1 MLFDKSDRR
10 LITGGDDGIV
20 KIWCARTGFLLYSLR
35 AHSNCISDMSVEASN
50 MFLAVGSIDGYISIW
65 HLPSGHHLFTINA
78 FSPVLTLEFQPV
90 AEPAREVILMATC
103 SDGYAKFWAVDLQA
117 RSASPTPIKF
127 HCKSLAR
134 DEIRCASFSPAGL
147 RFVTGATDGIV
158 RLFTVPELVD
168 IKAKQQSSP
177 VMPYLYYLEDHE
189 GYVNSVHYRSDGTR
203 LATSS
208 WDGCIREWQYQSSKP
223 AWTSKAYDTATVLG
237 ASQDTLVPGRPRK
250 VTIVTYCCGDRAI
263 VGAVN
268 QTFELVYFSL
278 EHPLKKALRYHEG
291 EVYILTANP
300 VDDRIL
306 LSAGCDGR
314 AALWNMETQQ
324 RIFEFNLPNTRFLDG
339 GFSQNGQMFALVDE
353 MGRVSLFG
361 CGMSPDA
368 YEAAPASQFFPTDWN
383 ELVFDA
389 QRNVIDSVTQR
400 PADAAPRSMIVSIER
415 AEYGSLVSPNYAN
428 SIPIEGAD
436 ESVQERARE
445 LFLRQMTMERQLYMR
460 EHTDIPPGSIPKHT
474 RPRRRR
480 LLYGSDVEDSGG
492 GIIVPPSLEAPEDE
506 IYHLTAAGGAE
517 SETEAEVSVTGPDSP
532 QGPYN
537 LRRREAT
544 AIANSTSPVTR
555 RRPRLL
561 ESLFDDED
569 DELYRPQS
577 VPNHGR
583 RVRRR
588 RPVIQEDEEGEE
600 DDRFGGESEGEEATT
615 TPILVASDWI
625 TGRVRRLFPFHPQLY
640 DIIAYLPEG
649 HRRFMEKTDEA
660 IFKTTI
666 DAELEDVV
674 FGQIVRLHFYPGP
687 PTSYCELDLMLLRDE
702 EAIEGAP
709 PLTALYQQQ
718 QQSQHHY
725 HHHHHRRKIHLAF
738 YDMEG
743 QADFIIPICLYRWSV
758 SPENIRRA
766 GQHVRVVFGDD
777 EYYEAKVRRLNVSPA
792 LVPKRPWGCY
802 HVEWLTLNDPAENL
816 SPWEVQT
823 DELPYYEC
831 TEAIEEEIR
840 QGLIHGLES
849 IIRDSSSAA
858 FRKPVDLALFPDYLE
873 TVAYPMDLSLLLAR
887 LRSGYYRRL
896 EAFEWDVRLIYEN
909 AFAYNLP
916 DSEIVQAAAELV
928 QNILQMMKRAE
939 RASRRRRETVAAG
952 VAAAASSST
961 SSLSSP
967 RPVSRRAGLRN
978 SPRAP
983 PLSNNNNNNHTAFT
997 GRGGRGEREARAR
1010 RRATLDLRQSSPP
1023 DPLIAA
1029 ASSST
1034 SGLGSRRGRS
1044 MAAGLLISPV
1054 DISSN
1059 VSISSGASPVRRRT
1073 RRRVD
1078 YREDGSS
1085 DDADADADDDEDR
1098 RTHADNDTDGEEM
1111 VIESGSENVADHFM
1125 TPLMA
1130 AATDSTTA
1138 RRSSGRGGGRF
1149 ERLSSITRRPLHGP
1163 REGRMTSSGERG
1175 GTHRSRTSSGTPTP
1189 TRYDLRTRTS

>member
-20 KIWCARTGFLLYSLR
+20 KVWCTRTGFLLYSLR

-90 AEPAREVILMATC
+90 AEPAREVILMSTC

-117 RSASPTPIKF
+117 RSASPTPVKF

-158 RLFTVPELVD
+158 RLFAVPELAD
-168 IKAKQQSSP
+168 IKAKQQPSP

-203 LATSS
+203 LVTSS

-223 AWTSKAYDTATVLG
+223 AWTSRAYDTATVLG

-278 EHPLKKALRYHEG
+278 DHSLRKALRYHEG

-300 VDDRIL
+300 IDDRIL

-324 RIFEFNLPNTRFLDG
+324 RIFEFSLPNTRFLDG
-339 GFSQNGQMFALVDE
+339 GFSQNGQLFALVDE

-400 PADAAPRSMIVSIER
+400 PADAASRSVIVSIER
-415 AEYGSLVSPNYAN
+415 AEYGSLVDPDYAG
-428 SIPIEGAD
+428 SLPIEGAD

-445 LFLRQMTMERQLYMR
+445 LFLRQMTTERQLYMR

-474 RPRRRR
+474 RSRRKR
-480 LLYGSDVEDSGG
+480 LLYGSDVEEDSMGG
-492 GIIVPPSLEAPEDE
+492 TIVPPSLEAPEDE
-506 IYHLTAAGGAE
+506 IYHLTAAGGDE

-537 LRRREAT
+537 LRRREAM

-569 DELYRPQS
+569 DELYRPHS

-583 RVRRR
+583 GTRRR
-588 RPVIQEDEEGEE
+588 RPVIQEDEEGDEE
-600 DDRFGGESEGEEATT
+600 DGGGSEGEGGEVT
-615 TPILVASDWI
+615 TPTLVASDWV
-625 TGRVRRLFPFHPQLY
+625 TCRMRRLFPFHPQLY
-640 DIIAYLPEG
+640 DVIAYFPEG
-649 HRRFMEKTDEA
+649 HRRFMEKAREA

-666 DAELEDVV
+666 DAELGDVV
-674 FGQIVRLHFYPGP
+674 LGQIVRIHFYPGP
-687 PTSYCELDLMLLRDE
+687 PTTYCELDLMLLNDE
-702 EAIEGAP
+702 EAIEGVP
-709 PLTALYQQQ
+709 PLTALYPQ
-718 QQSQHHY
+718 
-725 HHHHHRRKIHLAF
+725 HHHHHNRRRIHLAF

-758 SPENIRRA
+758 SPGNIRRA
-766 GQHVRVVFGDD
+766 GQHVRVIFGDD

-802 HVEWLTLNDPAENL
+802 HVEWLTLNDPAEDL

-823 DELPYYEC
+823 DDPPYYEC
-831 TEAIEEEIR
+831 TEVIEEDVR
-840 QGLIHGLES
+840 QGLIHGLEG
-849 IIRDSSSAA
+849 IIRDPTSAA

-873 TVAYPMDLSLLLAR
+873 TVAYPMDLSLLLTR

-916 DSEIVQAAAELV
+916 ESEIVQMAAELV
-928 QNILQMMKRAE
+928 QTVLQMMKRTE
-939 RASRRRRETVAAG
+939 RASRRHRETVQGTVAPI
-952 VAAAASSST
+952 AAATAT

-967 RPVSRRAGLRN
+967 RLVSRRAGLRN

-983 PLSNNNNNNHTAFT
+983 PLGNNHASLM
-997 GRGGRGEREARAR
+997 GRGGREEREARAR

-1023 DPLIAA
+1023 DPIIAA

-1034 SGLGSRRGRS
+1034 SGIGSRRNRS
-1044 MAAGLLISPV
+1044 MAGLLISPV
-1054 DISSN
+1054 DVTSN
-1059 VSISSGASPVRRRT
+1059 ISISSGASPVRRRT

-1078 YREDGSS
+1078 YREGGGS
-1085 DDADADADDDEDR
+1085 DDDDHVDDIGMVHANSDTFVED
-1098 RTHADNDTDGEEM
+1098 M
-1111 VIESGSENVADHFM
+1111 VIESGSESVADHFM
-1125 TPLMA
+1125 TPSRA
-1130 AATDSTTA
+1130 APLTGAGPR
-1138 RRSSGRGGGRF
+1138 RRSSGRGGGGGASRF
-1149 ERLSSITRRPLHGP
+1149 EGLPSTRRSSHGL
-1163 REGRMTSSGERG
+1163 GGMTTTSSEREM
-1175 GTHRSRTSSGTPTP
+1175 THRSRASSGTPTP
-1189 TRYDLRTRTS
+1189 TRYNLRTRAS